1 MPTHK
6 RHFARGRLRH
16 LTQHY
21 LSLRRE
27 LFESDR
33 LARFQTSLWGAELRS
48 APARESIEK
57 VLGYTCEHIV
67 S

>member
-6 RHFARGRLRH
+6 RHLARGRLQH

-21 LSLRRE
+21 LSLCRE

-33 LARFQTSLWGAELRS
+33 LARFQTPLWAAELRS
-48 APARESIEK
+48 APARESIEEL
-57 VLGYTCEHIV
+57 LGYTCLHIA